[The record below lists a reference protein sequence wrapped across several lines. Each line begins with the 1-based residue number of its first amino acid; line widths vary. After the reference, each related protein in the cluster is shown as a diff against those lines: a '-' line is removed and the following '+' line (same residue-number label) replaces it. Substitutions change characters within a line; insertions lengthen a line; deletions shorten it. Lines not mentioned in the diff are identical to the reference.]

1 MVEEETDKLYSIILS
16 SISHELK
23 TPVTSIALSASGLC
37 DDKLSSDKFTREVL
51 INDILEANDR
61 LNRIITNLLDMTRI
75 ESGRLKLN
83 LQWNDINDLITLASQ
98 KYTNEL
104 KNYNFIKEINAVLP
118 PIKLDFG
125 LVEQVISNLL
135 YNAIIHTKPGTTII
149 ITAGIENSDIYIEIK
164 DNGGG
169 IQAIDKI
176 FKKFYKE
183 RPKKTGGL
191 GIGLSICKAI
201 IEFHKWTLE
210 AHNNDIGGVTFR
222 IIIPFRKGELK

>member
-1 MVEEETDKLYSIILS
+1 M
-16 SISHELK
+16 
-23 TPVTSIALSASGLC
+23 
-37 DDKLSSDKFTREVL
+37 
-51 INDILEANDR
+51 
-61 LNRIITNLLDMTRI
+61 
-75 ESGRLKLN
+75 
-83 LQWNDINDLITLASQ
+83 
-98 KYTNEL
+98 
-104 KNYNFIKEINAVLP
+104 
-118 PIKLDFG
+118 
-125 LVEQVISNLL
+125 
-135 YNAIIHTKPGTTII
+135 
-149 ITAGIENSDIYIEIK
+149 TAGIENSDIYIEIK